1 MKVTPINARL
11 TALAMKTAPPSQMA
25 DGRGLIFDKGATSAK
40 WLYRYSYG
48 GKHREMGLRG
58 SPPPPKQGRTGG
70 YVAEAVTQ
78 PHSLQGMPSAS
89 HWIR

>member
-48 GKHREMGLRG
+48 GKRREMGL
-58 SPPPPKQGRTGG
+58 GG
-70 YVAEAVTQ
+70 
-78 PHSLQGMPSAS
+78 
-89 HWIR
+89 

>member
-1 MKVTPINARL
+1 MTRANNRL

-48 GKHREMGLRG
+48 GKRREMGLRG
-58 SPPPPKQGRTGG
+58 
-70 YVAEAVTQ
+70 
-78 PHSLQGMPSAS
+78 
-89 HWIR
+89 